1 MVFHM
6 GPLLAEIR
14 RSTRAHYHYVLRK
27 VKRNEGIRNSK
38 LACAM
43 PPKNYKQFWKA
54 VKSINGNT
62 KQCVSIIENCSD
74 PQSITT
80 LLAEKYELL
89 YSSVNYC
96 HKEMDKFKNML
107 DCKIENFQYFS
118 NKCAEKT

>member
-27 VKRNEGIRNSK
+27 VKRNEQGIRNSK

-80 LLAEKYELL
+80 LLAEKY
-89 YSSVNYC
+89 
-96 HKEMDKFKNML
+96 
-107 DCKIENFQYFS
+107 I
-118 NKCAEKT
+118 